1 MIVVSGEGGMI
12 LLIIDSKHTTA
23 RNNSRRSSDDVV
35 EAFHTVRINYL
46 AELIELRRKY
56 ANLFASIVIDNCN
69 PKRK

>member
-1 MIVVSGEGGMI
+1 MIAVSGEGGMI
-12 LLIIDSKHTTA
+12 LLIIDSKRTTA
-23 RNNSRRSSDDVV
+23 RNNSHRSSDDVV

-46 AELIELRRKY
+46 AELSELRRKY